1 MTAIVPVFGYL
12 LSLGLSRGHIPV
24 SDVWLDI
31 TVLAVVGFL
40 VHVFGFV
47 HNEYMDRKFDSMSPI
62 HGDKPLVSGTVKPG
76 LARFLIFF
84 SIIASTLIVQLY
96 FNDLE
101 GTLLLTI
108 AILMGAIY
116 NIYGKKIPGMDI
128 FLGGWAFFYFCSGAR
143 MAAPL
148 SREIFLFGGMAGL
161 QILFNN
167 GIIGGL
173 KDADTDL
180 RSGAITMA
188 TALGVMGDEHGLNI
202 PVSFRSLG
210 WLIKLFQLSMGFI
223 IILHYG
229 LTTDIAGPEK
239 SIIIGIS
246 ILLALIMFVCQA
258 YAFGENLLF
267 LEKKAAQKNRLD
279 GLYSLREKKDSRKKM
294 LRIFAIHEISAVCFI
309 LIASTPF
316 TGGLLTA
323 ALILV
328 PLSWFVIVNRCLYGT
343 TLVPRI

>member
-1 MTAIVPVFGYL
+1 
-12 LSLGLSRGHIPV
+12 
-24 SDVWLDI
+24 
-31 TVLAVVGFL
+31 
-40 VHVFGFV
+40 
-47 HNEYMDRKFDSMSPI
+47 MDRKFDSMSPI
-62 HGDKPLVSGTVKPG
+62 HGDKPLVCGTVKPG

-148 SREIFLFGGMAGL
+148 SQEIFLFGGMAGL

-173 KDADTDL
+173 KDAVTDL
-180 RSGAITMA
+180 RSGARTMA
-188 TALGVMGDEHGLNI
+188 TALGVTGDEHGLII
-202 PVSFRSLG
+202 PISFRSLG
-210 WLIKLFQLSMGFI
+210 WLIKAFQLSMGFI
-223 IILHYG
+223 IIFYYG
-229 LTTDIAGPEK
+229 KTTEIAGPERA
-239 SIIIGIS
+239 IIIGIS
-246 ILLALIMFVCQA
+246 ILLALTMMACQA
-258 YAFGENLLF
+258 YAFG
-267 LEKKAAQKNRLD
+267 KNN
-279 GLYSLREKKDSRKKM
+279 SRKKM

-309 LIASTPF
+309 LIAATPF

-328 PLSWFVIVNRCLYGT
+328 PLTWFLIVNRCLYGT

>member
-1 MTAIVPVFGYL
+1 
-12 LSLGLSRGHIPV
+12 LSKGHIPV

-31 TVLAVVGFL
+31 TVLAAAGFL

-47 HNEYMDRKFDSMSPI
+47 HNEYMDRKFDSKSPI
-62 HGDKPLVSGTVKPG
+62 HRDKPLVSGTVDPG
-76 LARFLIFF
+76 TARFMIFF
-84 SIIASTLIVQLY
+84 SIIAPILIVQIY
-96 FNDLE
+96 FNDLP

-108 AILMGAIY
+108 SILMGSIY

-143 MAAPL
+143 MAGPL

-173 KDADTDL
+173 KDAVTDL
-180 RSGAITMA
+180 RSGARTMA
-188 TALGVMGDEHGLNI
+188 TALCVTGDEHGLSI

-229 LTTDIAGPEK
+229 RATEISNTKAA
-239 SIIIGIS
+239 IIIGIS
-246 ILLALIMFVCQA
+246 ILLALTMIVCQA
-258 YAFGENLLF
+258 YAF
-267 LEKKAAQKNRLD
+267 AKNN
-279 GLYSLREKKDSRKKM
+279 SRKKM

-316 TGGLLTA
+316 TGSLLTVV
-323 ALILV
+323 LIVV